1 MVEQRSREGQR
12 RGEGYNKVVERRGE
26 VSGTCKFLGLN
37 SGSVKRLVMCDG
49 GSYGARTATGQH
61 EGLS

>member
-1 MVEQRSREGQR
+1 MVEQRGAERVSEGV
-12 RGEGYNKVVERRGE
+12 KVTTKLLRGE